1 MKMQIL
7 IQSLQDIFEDNTKHI
22 VERKPI
28 LVQSKHH
35 EPFIERK
42 MSKEPESVI
51 LWVANH
57 DQVAHNEIHALSIP

>member
-28 LVQSKHH
+28 LVQPKHH
-35 EPFIERK
+35 EPFIDGK
-42 MSKEPESVI
+42 MSKEPKSVI
-51 LWVANH
+51 LWVANN
-57 DQVAHNEIHALSIP
+57 DQISHYEVHALSVP